1 MTVKFSVRCTVLAA
15 LLMKLSSTN
24 LSHFSNIIRAFGAIF
39 YLLEPKREGGL
50 KSEWASFT
58 V

>member
-1 MTVKFSVRCTVLAA
+1 MTVKCSAPCTVLAA
-15 LLMKLSSTN
+15 LLMKLSSTK

-39 YLLEPKREGGL
+39 YLLEPKGGGVE
-50 KSEWASFT
+50 SFWASFT